1 MDTIASQVLE
11 KQLLRLESLI
21 DQKETLIEDEYY
33 EKYAPI
39 YEHARLFLKK
49 KKVLLYGGT
58 AINALLPKKHKFY
71 REKELPDY
79 DVFIVGAK
87 KHGMEAVRYF
97 KKHGY
102 EATTLVD
109 ALHPDSFKII
119 VNGLTVVDMTSVSRA
134 FFKILADDKR
144 DTPIGIPTVNP
155 QFLRLSLHMLLS
167 QPKDAFRWK
176 KILVRMLAF
185 YKTFPPKHLCPL
197 PSVAAP
203 DAAPTPH
210 PAFHDQEIAHRMV
223 YQTLQE
229 ETLEWV
235 KSRGYVLFSPD
246 AWVRLLPKNLKN
258 THLNA
263 ITQRLKDSVFSPDHH
278 HQVPMDLLI
287 DVSEGSMNQLQK
299 DWEKHIRD
307 LIQKHDLALDMK
319 RIHLTYSKIVS
330 HPLVPTHQ
338 YALLNGIPIVGFY
351 IAPACLSYITLDTTT
366 QRVLSPS
373 ESKTKTGSHHHY
385 LRIANIQSVL
395 RIYLQLLLA
404 KKTLMSMD
412 RLECITNFLTLLSL
426 GAILKTTPGFLK
438 SFVLTCYGHQ
448 PGLITLKRERFLRV
462 AAAKKHV

>member
-1 MDTIASQVLE
+1 METIASQVLE

-21 DQKETLIEDEYY
+21 DRKETLIEAEYY

-49 KKVLLYGGT
+49 KNVLMYGGT

-71 REKELPDY
+71 RTNELPDY

-97 KKHGY
+97 KKQGY
-102 EATTLVD
+102 DATTLVD

-119 VNGLTVVDMTSVSRA
+119 VSGLTVIDMTSVSRA
-134 FFKILADDKR
+134 LFKILAEDKR
-144 DTPIGIPTVNP
+144 ETPMEIPTVNP

-185 YKTFPPKHLCPL
+185 YKTFPPKNLCTL
-197 PSVAAP
+197 PAVAAP
-203 DAAPTPH
+203 DATEAPH
-210 PAFHDQEIAHRMV
+210 PAFHDQEISQRLV

-229 ETLEWV
+229 ETLSWI

-246 AWVRLLPKNLKN
+246 AWVRLLPKNLSRTH
-258 THLNA
+258 THLKNIA
-263 ITQRLKDSVFSPDHH
+263 QHLKDAVFNSD
-278 HQVPMDLLI
+278 QMVPMDFLI
-287 DVSEGSMNQLQK
+287 DIADGNLENLRK
-299 DWEKHIRD
+299 EWEKYIKEM
-307 LIQKHDLALDMK
+307 IAKHDLALDMK
-319 RIHLTYSKIVS
+319 RIHLTYTKVVE
-330 HPLVPTHQ
+330 HPLIPTYQ

-351 IAPACLSYITLDTTT
+351 ISPACLSYITLDTES
-366 QRVLSPS
+366 QRVLSPA
-373 ESKTKTGSHHHY
+373 ESKQHPHHSGKY
-385 LRIANIQSVL
+385 LRIANVQSVL
-395 RIYLQLLLA
+395 RIYLQLWLS
-404 KKTLMSMD
+404 KKSMMD
-412 RLECITNFLTLLSL
+412 LNRLECITNFLTLLSL

-448 PGLITLKRERFLRV
+448 PGLITLKRERFMRV
-462 AAAKKHV
+462 AKKHK